1 MNPLKKLAGQTVIYG
16 LSSVVG
22 RLLNYLL
29 VPLYT
34 RYFLPEEYG
43 IVTELYAYVAFL
55 VIILTYGIETAFF
68 RYSQK
73 VPNKRTVYSTALI
86 SLLVTSSIFIFI
98 IFSSTIPIANW
109 LQYPNNT
116 DYIQFFALIIG
127 LDAVSAISFAK
138 LREQN
143 NATRFALIRLVNIFI
158 NIGLNLF
165 FIIYCP
171 YAIEKGLPSV
181 DFVNSVYSEGYG
193 VGYIFV
199 ANLIASA
206 VTFLMLLP
214 EMIKSVWIFDKSIW
228 RQMMI
233 YALPLLVAGLAGMT
247 NETIDRI
254 LLKKIDHPITI
265 YKDYSTK
272 LQKDIIERERHI
284 TIDDKLIYD
293 EIKQFGNKFNQL
305 SERTK
310 DYVINKSKEK
320 EMGLYGAFYKLS
332 ILIIL
337 FIQTF
342 RFAAEPFFFAQE
354 KEKNSRKTY
363 ADVMKYF
370 VIITSFIFLVVTMLY
385 DFIILFLGSNYHD
398 DRGFLTVS
406 ILLAANL
413 LLGIYYNLSIW
424 YKLSEKTK
432 YGAYLSI
439 FGAIITLSLNFILI
453 PIIGFVGSAW
463 TTLICYFCM
472 TTTSYFLGRKHYRI
486 PYPIKRISL
495 YLILVAVLFF
505 SSIYF
510 NIGIIL
516 KIIYILIFIT
526 VAFVLEKPKKA
537 VISNPKLFD

>member
-55 VIILTYGIETAFF
+55 VVILTYGIETAFF

-73 VPNKRTVYSTALI
+73 APNKKVVYSTALI
-86 SLLVTSSIFIFI
+86 SLLVTSSLFILI
-98 IFSSTIPIANW
+98 IFSSAQPISNW
-109 LQYPNNT
+109 LQYPNNA
-116 DYIQFFALIIG
+116 DYVQFFALIIG

-138 LREQN
+138 LREKN
-143 NATRFALIRLVNIFI
+143 NATRFALIRLLNIFI

-171 YAIEKGLPSV
+171 YALEKGLPSTN
-181 DFVNSVYSEGYG
+181 FVNSIYQEGYG
-193 VGYIFV
+193 IGYIFI
-199 ANLIASA
+199 ANLIASI
-206 VTFLMLLP
+206 VTFLMLIP
-214 EMIKSVWIFDKSIW
+214 EMIKSVWIFDKLLW

-233 YALPLLVAGLAGMT
+233 YAFPLLIAGLAGMT

-254 LLKKIDHPITI
+254 LLKHLLPQNLNV
-265 YKDYSTK
+265 SA
-272 LQKDIIERERHI
+272 
-284 TIDDKLIYD
+284 
-293 EIKQFGNKFNQL
+293 EI
-305 SERTK
+305 
-310 DYVINKSKEK
+310 
-320 EMGLYGAFYKLS
+320 GLYGAFYKLS
-332 ILIIL
+332 ILIVL

-354 KEKNSRKTY
+354 KEKNSRKVY
-363 ADVMKYF
+363 AEVMKYF

-385 DFIILFLGSNYHD
+385 DFIILFLGSGYHD
-398 DRGFLTVS
+398 ERGFITVS

-413 LLGIYYNLSIW
+413 FLGIYYNLSVW

-432 YGAYLSI
+432 YGAYMSI
-439 FGAIITLSLNFILI
+439 FGALITLALNFLLI
-453 PIIGFVGSAW
+453 PILGFVGSAW
-463 TTLICYFCM
+463 ATLVCYLCM
-472 TTTSYFLGRKHYRI
+472 SIVSFYLGRKHYRI
-486 PYPIKRISL
+486 PYPIKRIFM
-495 YLILVAVLFF
+495 YLGLVSFLFFTSVLF
-505 SSIYF
+505 
-510 NIGIIL
+510 NLGIVI
-516 KIIYILIFIT
+516 KIMFIFLFIT
-526 VAFVLEKPKKA
+526 IVFILEKPKKA